1 MNRVTLEMFL
11 ALRQPYPVSFKIKGI
26 SPHPRA
32 DERRDDDRH
41 ALASRGICQGR
52 DHGRNRPISPR
63 LDPACPPMTE
73 RRLMAGASPLERRLE
88 LAATL
93 GTIAIIQ
100 EEIKAAA
107 EGGAA

>member
-1 MNRVTLEMFL
+1 
-11 ALRQPYPVSFKIKGI
+11 
-26 SPHPRA
+26 
-32 DERRDDDRH
+32 
-41 ALASRGICQGR
+41 
-52 DHGRNRPISPR
+52 
-63 LDPACPPMTE
+63 
-73 RRLMAGASPLERRLE
+73 MAGASPLERRLE